1 MVDHSAGASER
12 RALQNGLRILREL
25 GTGLA
30 SAVVS
35 LAYCQSYAALIF
47 AGPLL
52 IFLPQ
57 GVTAA
62 LITLAV
68 TATFIAITSGIR
80 GAIAGPDGNS
90 SPLLAVLLADI
101 VPRLQG
107 LPPSQALAVTMTA
120 LGLATLVAG
129 LVLFGA
135 GWRHL
140 SKFVRFVPY
149 PVVSGFLAST
159 GWLIVSGAVV
169 MATGVPLHLSAL
181 AAFADP
187 QPLRLLVMALVCAV
201 GLLLLTD
208 RYKQPLILPI
218 ALAVVTIV
226 TNIVLRLSLSPE
238 AIQASGLMFDM
249 TGGSSLVPPLLSGR
263 LALDWPIF
271 TALAGNIAS
280 IAIMCLIT
288 VLLNAT
294 SLELAAGTEVDL
306 DREIRMQGMANIL
319 ASLAGGFVGYVSVS
333 RTVLNRATGGTGP
346 LSGIVVGVVAVA
358 VLVFGSGLMS
368 LLPRF
373 LMGGMLLLV
382 GGKMV
387 WDWAF
392 AARRRMPLQDW
403 LVVLATLGI
412 TASWGFLAALIFG
425 IVAACVMFVID
436 VSRTRTI
443 NRQFGLDERCSSVL
457 RSAEDMVLLSLHGA
471 SVQVLELTGYI
482 FFGSAYA
489 MQQHVKTLIAERQP
503 RSVMFDFTGVS
514 GIDSSAGAGFAKISR
529 MLRQAGIREIVAGL
543 APGRA
548 RILRGAGALDPD
560 VRAYSTL
567 DGALEDAEAELLDAL
582 RDPSHERASLRNWL
596 NEALGSAD
604 HARVLAEHLTPAK
617 AQDRCLCRQ
626 GDPTD
631 SLLFIEAG
639 RVSVMLER
647 PGHAPLRVRVF
658 GAHTIVGEVG
668 FFLDAPRTATLYL
681 EEESAVWALYRPAF
695 ERLKSAEPELVAAL
709 FTYVIRLQSERLA
722 FATRQIA
729 ALQR

>member
-1 MVDHSAGASER
+1 LVDDSAAVAAR
-12 RALQNGLRILREL
+12 HTLQDGMRILREL

-47 AGPLL
+47 SGPLQL
-52 IFLPQ
+52 FLPQ

-68 TATFIAITSGIR
+68 TASFVAITSGIR
-80 GAIAGPDGNS
+80 GAVAGPDGNT
-90 SPLLAVLLADI
+90 SPLLAVLLAGI
-101 VPRLQG
+101 VPQLQG
-107 LPPSQALAVTMTA
+107 MAPADALAVTMTA
-120 LGLATLVAG
+120 LGLATLIAG

-135 GWRHL
+135 GWRRL
-140 SKFVRFVPY
+140 SKFVRFIPY

-187 QPLRLLVMALVCAV
+187 QPLRLLILALACAA

-208 RYKQPLILPI
+208 RFKQPLTLPI
-218 ALAVVTIV
+218 ALAIVTLV
-226 TNIVLRLSLSPE
+226 TNIALHLALAPD
-238 AIQASGLMFDM
+238 AIRASGLMFDM
-249 TGGSSLVPPLLSGR
+249 TGGSGLVPPLLSGK
-263 LALDWPIF
+263 LAMDWSIF

-288 VLLNAT
+288 VLLNST
-294 SLELAAGTEVDL
+294 SLELAAGTEIDL
-306 DREIRMQGMANIL
+306 DREIRMQGIANIL
-319 ASLAGGFVGYVSVS
+319 AALAGGFVGFVSVS

-346 LSGIVVGVVAVA
+346 LSGLVVGLVAVA
-358 VLVFGSGLMS
+358 VLAFGSDAMS
-368 LLPRF
+368 VLPRF

-382 GGKMV
+382 GGKMM
-387 WDWAF
+387 WDWAIV
-392 AARRRMPLQDW
+392 ARRRMPVQDW

-443 NRQFGLDERCSSVL
+443 NHQFGLDERCSSVL
-457 RSAEDMVLLSLHGA
+457 RSTEDMQLLAAHGA

-489 MQQHVKTLIAERQP
+489 LQQHVKAMIAERKP
-503 RSVMFDFTGVS
+503 TSVMFDFTGVS

-529 MLRQAGIREIVAGL
+529 MLRQAGIREFVVGL
-543 APGRA
+543 APDRA
-548 RILRGAGALDPD
+548 RILRGAGALPSD
-560 VRAYSTL
+560 VRPYSTL
-567 DGALEDAEAELLDAL
+567 DAALEEAEAETLDAL
-582 RDPSHERASLRNWL
+582 RDPSRERASLRNWL
-596 NEALGSAD
+596 SGALGSAD
-604 HARVLAEHLTPAK
+604 HARVLAEYLTPAK

-626 GDPTD
+626 GDATD

-647 PGHAPLRVRVF
+647 PGQAPLRVRVF

-695 ERLKSAEPELVAAL
+695 ERLKSAEPDLVAAL
-709 FTYVIRLQSERLA
+709 FTYVIQLQSERLA

>member
-1 MVDHSAGASER
+1 
-12 RALQNGLRILREL
+12 
-25 GTGLA
+25 
-30 SAVVS
+30 
-35 LAYCQSYAALIF
+35 
-47 AGPLL
+47 
-52 IFLPQ
+52 
-57 GVTAA
+57 
-62 LITLAV
+62 
-68 TATFIAITSGIR
+68 
-80 GAIAGPDGNS
+80 
-90 SPLLAVLLADI
+90 
-101 VPRLQG
+101 
-107 LPPSQALAVTMTA
+107 
-120 LGLATLVAG
+120 
-129 LVLFGA
+129 
-135 GWRHL
+135 
-140 SKFVRFVPY
+140 
-149 PVVSGFLAST
+149 
-159 GWLIVSGAVV
+159 VV

-368 LLPRF
+368 
-373 LMGGMLLLV
+373 MLLLV

-489 MQQHVKTLIAERQP
+489 MQQHVKSLIAERQP

-543 APGRA
+543 APNRA

-560 VRAYSTL
+560 VRA
-567 DGALEDAEAELLDAL
+567 
-582 RDPSHERASLRNWL
+582 
-596 NEALGSAD
+596 
-604 HARVLAEHLTPAK
+604 
-617 AQDRCLCRQ
+617 
-626 GDPTD
+626 
-631 SLLFIEAG
+631 
-639 RVSVMLER
+639 
-647 PGHAPLRVRVF
+647 
-658 GAHTIVGEVG
+658 
-668 FFLDAPRTATLYL
+668 
-681 EEESAVWALYRPAF
+681 
-695 ERLKSAEPELVAAL
+695 
-709 FTYVIRLQSERLA
+709 
-722 FATRQIA
+722 
-729 ALQR
+729 